1 MKNIISET
9 ILIGAIM
16 LSGLPSNSWSVQPML
31 PKTGAID
38 FKPPKGSR
46 YALDNG
52 LIVYLLKDNTLP
64 VVHITAITRTGRIYD
79 PKEKIGLGELTVSLL
94 KDGGTLKYKSSDID
108 ETLEFLGA
116 SVETSIA
123 AEEARADMFVLK
135 KDLDKVLDIYASVLM
150 EPAFEDDKTSIKKA
164 ETLEMIRRRNDDPAR
179 EAQRE
184 AVRFLYGPEHPYG
197 WRSELSTIDPIT
209 KEDLKAYHGNYYRP
223 NNTIIAAS
231 GDFDGDE
238 AMLQK
243 LKEKFGGWTKKEVNF
258 PVIPPVAIN
267 ETRRINFIEKD
278 ISQTFIVMLQKGV
291 KRHDPVEFPLS
302 ITNEMLGGGLSSRLA
317 AEIRSRKG
325 LAYSVYS
332 YFSKKPDY
340 GFINASCGTKPETYS
355 QALSEM
361 LRQFELIKTEIAP
374 DDEVKRAKDSI
385 INSFVFRFA
394 TPFDLISER
403 ALYEYYAYPADY
415 LDTYV
420 DNMAKVDAK
429 AVLETSQKLFK
440 PDTAQ
445 IFVIGDSKKFDKPL
459 STFGPVTELKED

>member
-1 MKNIISET
+1 MS
-9 ILIGAIM
+9 
-16 LSGLPSNSWSVQPML
+16 LSAHSLWAFPPVL
-31 PKTGAID
+31 PKIGGLD

-46 YALDNG
+46 YVLDNG
-52 LIVYLLKDNTLP
+52 LVVYLLKDATLP
-64 VVHITAITRTGRIYD
+64 VVNITALTRTGKIYD
-79 PKEKIGLGELTVSLL
+79 TKKKIGLGDLTVSLL
-94 KDGGTLKYKSSDID
+94 KDGGTRKYGSDEID
-108 ETLEFLGA
+108 RTLEFLGA
-116 SVETSIA
+116 TIEPSLAS
-123 AEEARADMFVLK
+123 EEARLDLFVLK

-150 EPAFEDDKTSIKKA
+150 EPAFEDDKTALKKA
-164 ETLEMIRRRNDDPAR
+164 ETLELIRRRNDDPAR

-184 AVRFLYGPEHPYG
+184 AVRSFYGADHPYG
-197 WRSELSTIDPIT
+197 WRSEISTIEPLT
-209 KEDLKAYHGNYYRP
+209 REDLKAYHADYYKP
-223 NNTIIAAS
+223 NNTILAVA

-238 AMLQK
+238 AMLSK
-243 LKEKFGGWTKKEVNF
+243 LKERFGGWAGGEVKF
-258 PVIPPVAIN
+258 PVIPPVKIRG
-267 ETRRINFIEKD
+267 TRQVYFIEKD
-278 ISQTFIVMLQKGV
+278 ISQTYIAVLQKGI
-291 KRHDPVEFPLS
+291 KRHDPMEFPL
-302 ITNEMLGGGLSSRLA
+302 TVANEMLGGGLSGRLA

-361 LRQFELIKTEIAP
+361 LRQFELIKTGAAP
-374 DDEVKRAKDSI
+374 ADEVKRAKDSI

-420 DNMAKVDAK
+420 DKTAAVDAE
-429 AVLETSQKLFK
+429 AVLDASNKLFEPK
-440 PDTAQ
+440 NAL

-459 STFGPVTELKED
+459 STFGEVVEIKEN